1 MDVVVGDWFADYKAC
16 FKSGPRSSG
25 QFQRLQHDPLADQ
38 ILTGLLNGE
47 QPPTGSQNREI
58 QNTLTRLR
66 RRGDIKNVGSRSHP
80 RWVIVSS

>member
-25 QFQRLQHDPLADQ
+25 QF
-38 ILTGLLNGE
+38 LTGLLNGE